1 MRALNANPHS
11 LWHDIIVTNTESAA
25 NMNHYVHPSIEC
37 WTVPRERARPTQALS
52 LLPSAR
58 HARPDR
64 ADWTRR
70 LPPATNT
77 LGRIRAP
84 EAVPNTRFECSA
96 TLNLAC

>member
-37 WTVPRERARPTQALS
+37 STGQRESARLTHARAP
-52 LLPSAR
+52 LPSAR
-58 HARPDR
+58 HMHPDQ

-77 LGRIRAP
+77 LGRNRAP
-84 EAVPNTRFECSA
+84 EAVPNTPFECSA